1 MALPI
6 PANEMY
12 ELEDP
17 ATFINAMAGAVTPVS
32 IVTTDGPAGK
42 FGMTVSAVSSVSADP
57 PTVLACINQRSPAC
71 DAIRE
76 NGVFCI
82 NLLSNTQS
90 TIANNFAGRSVNGN
104 APYDF
109 SIAEWTTAKSGSAIL
124 LNATASFDC
133 VVSQLHIAGTHLI
146 VIGEVL
152 GTFASENTALGYK
165 NREYQSIVPLP
176 ANQLSEE

>member
-1 MALPI
+1 MVLPI
-6 PANEMY
+6 LAPEMH

-17 ATFINAMAGAVTPVS
+17 TAFITAMAGAVTPVS

-71 DAIRE
+71 EAIRE

-82 NLLSNTQS
+82 NLLSDKHQS
-90 TIANNFAGRSVNGN
+90 LADNFAGRAESGES
-104 APYDF
+104 YDF
-109 SIAEWTTAKSGSAIL
+109 NKGDWLQAKSGAHMLMS
-124 LNATASFDC
+124 ATASFDC
-133 VVSQLHIAGTHLI
+133 VVTQAHIAGTHLI

-152 GTFASENTALGYK
+152 SAKASDNKALGYK
-165 NREYQSIVPLP
+165 NREYQAIMPLP
-176 ANQLSEE
+176 ANNISEE